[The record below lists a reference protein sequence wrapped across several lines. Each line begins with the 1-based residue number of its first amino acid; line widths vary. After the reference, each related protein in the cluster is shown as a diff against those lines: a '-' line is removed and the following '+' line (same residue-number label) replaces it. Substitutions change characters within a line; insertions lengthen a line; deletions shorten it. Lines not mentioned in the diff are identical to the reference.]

1 MTITVHYVW
10 QLHYLYCSDIAPHG
24 SPSCV
29 HSDSIRCPAIGDDHD
44 DLLFVYL
51 IWFHLFL
58 FYHMLWDIYSFV
70 SVCQTVQTLITI
82 ERWIVMRRWLSS
94 QQQWNFTF
102 PTPPRNFGPLLSI
115 TNNPLYLQ
123 VGSFNYDNTKMIYR
137 SEDVFDKDSL
147 STLSSLWSAGLTIFL
162 LCPTPQ
168 RVF

>member
-1 MTITVHYVW
+1 MLSYW
-10 QLHYLYCSDIAPHG
+10 WWPWWS
-24 SPSCV
+24 
-29 HSDSIRCPAIGDDHD
+29 
-44 DLLFVYL
+44 FVCLSYL
-51 IWFHLFL
+51 I
-58 FYHMLWDIYSFV
+58 SFV
-70 SVCQTVQTLITI
+70 SILSYVIRYLFICFCLSDCPDFDNNWRVDRY
-82 ERWIVMRRWLSS
+82 EDWGGRLSS

-137 SEDVFDKDSL
+137 SEDIFDKDSL